1 MVDPNRKI
9 NHLTDD
15 DVKYLNEC
23 ENEFKDRFT
32 ENDEEFMALFN
43 TPPSEPPIVTPWMV
57 RSGNTGPS
65 NYRGQQQHHHH
76 HQRSGNYNQ
85 RPYHHHRSNHHRG
98 GRGRGGGNY
107 NRNYR
112 YNDNSDDNN
121 RRGMKRP
128 HDYNDDRSDHND
140 RKRDYN

>member
-43 TPPSEPPIVTPWMV
+43 TPASEPPIVTPWMV
-57 RSGNTGPS
+57 RSGNAGPS
-65 NYRGQQQHHHH
+65 NYRGQQQHH

-85 RPYHHHRSNHHRG
+85 RPYHHHRSHRG

-121 RRGMKRP
+121 RRGTKRP
-128 HDYNDDRSDHND
+128 HDYNDDRSDRND